1 MQVHIL
7 GCPQIRQEAP
17 PQYQPRPE
25 VKMHVALYLPRQL
38 QLQHASC
45 CLATD
50 DDESAPLLLTKRRIC
65 MTNYYLLIWLN
76 EEALIAK
83 LGILKVVQ
91 QAEKPQL

>member
-17 PQYQPRPE
+17 PQYQARPK
-25 VKMHVALYLPRQL
+25 VKIHVALYLPRQL

-45 CLATD
+45 CWATD
-50 DDESAPLLLTKRRIC
+50 DNESAPLLLTKRRIC
-65 MTNYYLLIWLN
+65 MTNYYLLISLN

-83 LGILKVVQ
+83 LGILTVVQ
-91 QAEKPQL
+91 QAE